1 MDIQRLI
8 SMANQI
14 GDFYESYPDQ
24 SYAQQDIAGHL
35 NKFWALPMRRQI
47 AQYVA
52 EQGGAGLHQQVQI
65 AIQKHLQV
73 E

>member
-24 SYAQQDIAGHL
+24 SHAQEDIAGHL

-47 AQYVA
+47 AHYVN
-52 EQGGAGLHQQVQI
+52 EQGGQGLHQKVQT
-65 AIQKHLQV
+65 AIKSYLQV
-73 E
+73 

>member
-24 SYAQQDIAGHL
+24 SHAQQDIAGHL
-35 NKFWALPMRRQI
+35 NKFWALTMRKQI
-47 AQYVA
+47 AQYVN
-52 EQGGAGLHQQVQI
+52 EQGGQGLHPKVQT
-65 AIQKHLQV
+65 AIKSYLQV
-73 E
+73 

>member
-24 SYAQQDIAGHL
+24 SHAQYDIAEHI
-35 NKFWALPMRRQI
+35 NKFWALSMRQQI
-47 AQYVA
+47 AQYVT
-52 EQGGAGLHQQVQI
+52 EQGGAGLHGQVQSSI
-65 AIQKHLQV
+65 KAHLKV
-73 E
+73 

>member
-24 SYAQQDIAGHL
+24 SQAQEDIAGHI
-35 NKFWALPMRRQI
+35 NKFWALTMRKQI
-47 AQYVA
+47 AQYVN
-52 EQGGAGLHQQVQI
+52 EQGGQGLHQQVQT
-65 AIQKHLQV
+65 AIKDHLQL
-73 E
+73 

>member
-24 SYAQQDIAGHL
+24 SQAQLDIAEHI
-35 NKFWALPMRRQI
+35 NKFWALSMRKQI

-52 EQGGAGLHQQVQI
+52 EQGGAGLHVQVQN
-65 AIQKHLQV
+65 AVKAHLKV
-73 E
+73 

>member
-24 SYAQQDIAGHL
+24 SHAQQDIAGHL
-35 NKFWALPMRRQI
+35 NRFWALPMRKQI
-47 AQYVA
+47 AQYVN
-52 EQGGAGLHQQVQI
+52 EQGGKGLHQQVQT
-65 AIQKHLQV
+65 AIKAYLQV
-73 E
+73 

>member
-24 SYAQQDIAGHL
+24 SHAQQDIAGHL
-35 NKFWALPMRRQI
+35 NKFWALPMRKQI
-47 AQYVA
+47 SEYVS
-52 EQGGAGLHQQVQI
+52 EQGGQGLHQQVQT
-65 AIQKHLQV
+65 AIKAYLQI
-73 E
+73 

>member
-24 SYAQQDIAGHL
+24 NQARQGIAEHI
-35 NKFWALPMRRQI
+35 NRFWALTMRKQI
-47 AQYVA
+47 VQYVG
-52 EQGGAGLHQQVQI
+52 EQGGTGLHEQVRKAI
-65 AIQKHLQV
+65 AGQLKV
-73 E
+73 

>member
-24 SYAQQDIAGHL
+24 
-35 NKFWALPMRRQI
+35 
-47 AQYVA
+47 
-52 EQGGAGLHQQVQI
+52 
-65 AIQKHLQV
+65 
-73 E
+73 

>member
-24 SYAQQDIAGHL
+24 SHAQEDIAGHL
-35 NKFWALPMRRQI
+35 NKFWALAMRKQL
-47 AQYVA
+47 AEYV
-52 EQGGAGLHQQVQI
+52 QQSGGTGLHHKVQT
-65 AIQKHLQV
+65 AIKAHLQL
-73 E
+73 

>member
-14 GDFYESYPDQ
+14 GDFYESYPDK
-24 SYAQQDIAGHL
+24 SHAQKDIADHL
-35 NKFWALPMRRQI
+35 NKFWALPMRKQI

-52 EQGGAGLHQQVQI
+52 EQAGVGLHAQVQN
-65 AIQKHLQV
+65 AVKGYLKV
-73 E
+73 

>member
-24 SYAQQDIAGHL
+24 SHAQQDIAGHL
-35 NKFWALPMRRQI
+35 NKFWALQMRRQI
-47 AQYVA
+47 AQYVT
-52 EQGGAGLHQQVQI
+52 EQNGQGLHPQVQT
-65 AIQKHLQV
+65 AIKAYLLV
-73 E
+73 

>member
-24 SYAQQDIAGHL
+24 SHAQQDIAEHI
-35 NKFWALPMRRQI
+35 NKFWALSMRQQFAKYI
-47 AQYVA
+47 A
-52 EQGGAGLHQQVQI
+52 EQDGSGVHAQVQN
-65 AIQKHLQV
+65 AVKSYLKV
-73 E
+73 N

>member
-24 SYAQQDIAGHL
+24 SHAQKDIAEHI
-35 NKFWALPMRRQI
+35 NKFWALPMRKQI
-47 AQYVA
+47 AQHVN
-52 EQGGAGLHQQVQI
+52 ELGGAGMHAQVQS
-65 AIQKHLQV
+65 AIKAHIKL
-73 E
+73 

>member
-24 SYAQQDIAGHL
+24 SHAQQDIAGHL
-35 NKFWALPMRRQI
+35 NKFWALPMRKQI
-47 AQYVA
+47 AQHVT
-52 EQGGAGLHQQVQI
+52 EQGGFGLHPQVQN
-65 AIQKHLQV
+65 AIKSYLLV
-73 E
+73 

>member
-24 SYAQQDIAGHL
+24 SHVPVEIAGHL
-35 NKFWALPMRRQI
+35 NKFWALPMRKQI
-47 AQYVA
+47 AEYVHA
-52 EQGGAGLHQQVQI
+52 QEGKGLHAQVI
-65 AIQKHLQV
+65 NAIKSDLQL
-73 E
+73 

>member
-24 SYAQQDIAGHL
+24 NQAQQDIAGHL
-35 NKFWALPMRRQI
+35 NKFWALPMRKQI
-47 AQYVA
+47 AQYVND
-52 EQGGAGLHQQVQI
+52 QGGQGLHQQVQT
-65 AIQKHLQV
+65 AVKSYLQV
-73 E
+73 

>member
-24 SYAQQDIAGHL
+24 SHAQKDIADHL
-35 NKFWALPMRRQI
+35 NKFWALPMRKQI
-47 AQYVA
+47 VQYVA
-52 EQGGAGLHQQVQI
+52 EQAGTGLHAPVQS
-65 AIQKHLQV
+65 AIKDYLKV
-73 E
+73 

>member
-24 SYAQQDIAGHL
+24 SHAQQDIAEHL
-35 NKFWALPMRRQI
+35 NKFWALSMRKQI
-47 AQYVA
+47 AQHVA
-52 EQGGAGLHQQVQI
+52 EQGGAGLHAQVQN
-65 AIQKHLQV
+65 AVKAHLKV
-73 E
+73 